1 VALVAGLGDG
11 VGVRLVAGHEAGGHE
26 RADTAVTSAGV
37 MRCRRVGVGSGIR
50 RAVRSGRSR
59 SVPPDAAAWVA
70 VDNEQDLN
78 RSEPLMPAGSPDP
91 TSDTP
96 APLPGGGT

>member
-1 VALVAGLGDG
+1 MGWQ
-11 VGVRLVAGHEAGGHE
+11 R
-26 RADTAVTSAGV
+26 
-37 MRCRRVGVGSGIR
+37 IR
-50 RAVRSGRSR
+50 RAVRSGRSS

-91 TSDTP
+91 GSAAGWGHIALSPVGDRPVTLRWRGRRGRT
-96 APLPGGGT
+96 